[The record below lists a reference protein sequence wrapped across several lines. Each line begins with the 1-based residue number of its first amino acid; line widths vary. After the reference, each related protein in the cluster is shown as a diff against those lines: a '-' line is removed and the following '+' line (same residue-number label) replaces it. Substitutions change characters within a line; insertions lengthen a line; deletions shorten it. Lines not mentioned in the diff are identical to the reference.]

1 MRGSHAPYSV
11 TLGSSSPR
19 RQNRE
24 LQRRGPIYSTGISEF
39 RFNRLRVRLPLL
51 GWCGI
56 YPLALL
62 LSPGCA
68 GQNSTCHG
76 DPSSPWWRE
85 KGCGRYAVVLAERI
99 AREREK
105 PLVASSF
112 GWVADQGALTSAGCV
127 RRAAGS
133 GVAPSHRWG
142 CVPLKRRWLG
152 ANAAMAV
159 TDPGGGD

>member
-11 TLGSSSPR
+11 ALGSSSPR

-99 AREREK
+99 ERERETTCR
-105 PLVASSF
+105 V
-112 GWVADQGALTSAGCV
+112 VV
-127 RRAAGS
+127 RLGRGPGRAHQCWLRT
-133 GVAPSHRWG
+133 P
-142 CVPLKRRWLG
+142 RRGQWCC
-152 ANAAMAV
+152 AV
-159 TDPGGGD
+159 TSVGVRTVEASLARGECSHGSDRPWRW